1 MARYTGSSCRLCR
14 RENLRLF
21 LKGDRCYGDKCS
33 FERRAYP
40 PGQHGQRRGGKFS
53 DYRVQLREKQKI
65 KRIYGVLEKQF
76 RGTYYRAERQ
86 KGITGTN
93 LLLLLESRLDN
104 MVYRMGFATSRNQ
117 ARQTVRHNHFLV
129 NNKKVNIPSYLVKPG
144 DIIEVKEKSRNFTFI
159 KEAMET
165 VVRRGIP
172 DWIEIDKGNFKGTLK
187 ALPNREDLTMPV
199 QEQLVVELYSK

>member
-1 MARYTGSSCRLCR
+1 
-14 RENLRLF
+14 
-21 LKGDRCYGDKCS
+21 
-33 FERRAYP
+33 
-40 PGQHGQRRGGKFS
+40 
-53 DYRVQLREKQKI
+53 
-65 KRIYGVLEKQF
+65 
-76 RGTYYRAERQ
+76 
-86 KGITGTN
+86 
-93 LLLLLESRLDN
+93 
-104 MVYRMGFATSRNQ
+104 
-117 ARQTVRHNHFLV
+117 V

-144 DIIEVKEKSRNFTFI
+144 DIVEVKEKSRNFTFI